1 MKVEAL
7 EISRQPSYGEN
18 PNELVGKVEL
28 SGPTGK
34 LTVRLS
40 AKGIS
45 AIFSIVAEEVAATA
59 KFNAKQVE
67 KGMED
72 AIHEPM
78 LVEAS
83 KVELLA

>member
-1 MKVEAL
+1 MKVESL

-18 PNELVGKVEL
+18 PHELIGKVEL
-28 SGPTGK
+28 SGPMGK
-34 LTVRLS
+34 QSIRLS

-45 AIFSIVAEEVAATA
+45 AIFAIVAEEVAATA

-83 KVELLA
+83 KVEMLA